1 MISMNRKSQMVKSL
15 LDIIGESGK
24 LTKYLQMRYNHKQI
38 KNEKN
43 TKSY

>member
-1 MISMNRKSQMVKSL
+1 MISMNRESQMVKSL
-15 LDIIGESGK
+15 LDIIGESGRLIK
-24 LTKYLQMRYNHKQI
+24 CLQIRYNHKQI